1 VPEVFPRPSSIAF
14 TGPFRSFRPFSQIL
28 CPASLR
34 AEQLFLTEK
43 LRRAWSFRE
52 DVLRKRSNFWLALGL
67 LALIVT
73 GCSSPHSPDVVAT
86 VNGHPI
92 DRATLERYYKSSLGG
107 APQEPSPVQSEIA
120 HLEILRNLIDDDI
133 KQQRAAK
140 LNLAATDEEV
150 DAKLAEIKAP
160 YTQEEFDRQLKTK
173 EMTPDDL
180 KRQIRRGLT
189 DEKLMNKEI
198 FSKINI
204 TDADISEYYN
214 QNKALFNVVQPEY
227 HLAQIV
233 ISTSPAQGTQQNDK
247 GISDAEAKRRIEAL
261 HTRLESGDDFGALA
275 SQFSDDPS
283 HQSSGGDL
291 GAIAESQL
299 RQDSAAFAAISK
311 LKPGQIT
318 EPLPVY
324 DQTHK
329 QDGYAVYKLL
339 DKEPAGQYQLNDPR
353 VQQTIRSRL
362 RESRAQLL
370 RTAYDEMLRNQAHV
384 ENYYAEEIFK
394 KGAQ

>member
-1 VPEVFPRPSSIAF
+1 VPEVSPHPYSTALPS
-14 TGPFRSFRPFSQIL
+14 PFRRSLFRLS
-28 CPASLR
+28 
-34 AEQLFLTEK
+34 
-43 LRRAWSFRE
+43 
-52 DVLRKRSNFWLALGL
+52 LGL
-67 LALIVT
+67 LSLALAA
-73 GCSSPHSPDVVAT
+73 GCSRPHSPDVVAT
-86 VNGHPI
+86 VNGHAI

-107 APQEPSPVQSEIA
+107 APQEPSPVQSQIA

-140 LNLAATDEEV
+140 LNLVATDEEV
-150 DAKLAEIKAP
+150 EAKLAEIKAP
-160 YTQEEFDRQLKTK
+160 YTQEEFDRQLKQK
-173 EMTPDDL
+173 NMTLDDL

-204 TDADISEYYN
+204 TDSDITEYYN
-214 QNKALFNVVQPEY
+214 ANKALFNVVQPEY

-233 ISTSPAQGTQQNDK
+233 VSTQPQVGGGPNAR
-247 GISDAEAKRRIEAL
+247 GISDAEAKKRIEAI
-261 HTRLESGDDFGALA
+261 HTRLESGDDFAALA
-275 SQFSDDPS
+275 SSQLNDDPA
-283 HQSSGGDL
+283 HASSGGDL

-299 RQDSAAFAAISK
+299 RQDSGAFAAISK

-318 EPLPVY
+318 DPLPVY
-324 DQTHK
+324 DQTHRP
-329 QDGYAVYKLL
+329 DGYAIYKLL
-339 DKEPAGQYQLNDPR
+339 DKEAAGQYQINDPR
-353 VQQTIRSRL
+353 VQQTIRARL